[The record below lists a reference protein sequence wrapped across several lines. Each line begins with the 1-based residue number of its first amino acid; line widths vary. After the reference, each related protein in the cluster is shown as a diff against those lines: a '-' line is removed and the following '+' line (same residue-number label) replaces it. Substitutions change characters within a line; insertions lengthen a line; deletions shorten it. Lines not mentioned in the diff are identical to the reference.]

1 MFSVE
6 AFVDRTYPS
15 TATPHVVPGV
25 RFWATKRAYIVGPT
39 VANPTTTFDRSTRSV
54 MWSVGWVAD
63 CSTGRVVAVTGVPP
77 LNVTLET
84 HPCHARS
91 AS

>member
-1 MFSVE
+1 
-6 AFVDRTYPS
+6 
-15 TATPHVVPGV
+15 
-25 RFWATKRAYIVGPT
+25 
-39 VANPTTTFDRSTRSV
+39 